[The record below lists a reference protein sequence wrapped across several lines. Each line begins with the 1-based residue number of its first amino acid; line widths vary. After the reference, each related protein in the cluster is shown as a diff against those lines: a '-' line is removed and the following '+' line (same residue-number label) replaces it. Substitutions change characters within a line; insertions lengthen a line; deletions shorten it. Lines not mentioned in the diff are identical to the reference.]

1 MVKSAPKPASTTSTS
16 KSNVY
21 KARGLTIADFKKIQD
36 KYKTHVLKIVKDKSQ
51 CTYALGDI
59 PCDGELKCYLCD
71 TYLIPH
77 YDTFTKCVHKPKNIW
92 KKKSYESKDGFYPQC
107 EHIIPC
113 ASKLTIRPWFMNI
126 MLYSIHNTLFKKYNI
141 KKVGDIS
148 TISDY
153 TLPTLLTTDQ
163 KRIYFLNIIIR
174 MNYAWAHS
182 ICNNTKNDFDFIEFN
197 SATGYRLFK
206 LNIDY
211 VINTIFKVEKYD
223 YYIRTK
229 LNNRRIHPDVLP
241 DTKTL
246 IKKSIKST
254 EDRLNFILYHLKN
267 GDKFLGTPISN
278 YVTTLG
284 GDRKKRILGGTS
296 NKDLL
301 LSTLNIFIESVTNDK
316 LKININLTIEL
327 IKKINEDDI
336 FFEHCIRY
344 INKKQILN
352 NINDIINFN
361 EYLKKYLPDNID
373 KYEKNIDL
381 FNYIKKIERHPTYN
395 LLEQFLLHILDN
407 DDDIDLAKSDYEN
420 ADGIIDND
428 KIKTDYINFFDFN
441 SNENTDYLD
450 EIFKQTDPN
459 TRLTILFLINHFK
472 KIFIKNIDKDENKF
486 YEICHMYFIL
496 DISYGLLYKD
506 KSISS
511 RLEAIREAST
521 REASTRKALLI
532 KEEEEEEERR
542 LSIIEEE
549 RRLSSPIKKEERR
562 LSSPIKKEERRLSS
576 PIKKEGKLSSSP
588 IKKEKKF
595 NSI

>member
-1 MVKSAPKPASTTSTS
+1 MVKSSKPASTTSTSTTSTS

-141 KKVGDIS
+141 EKVGDIS

-197 SATGYRLFK
+197 STTGYRLFK
-206 LNIDY
+206 PNIDY
-211 VINTIFKVEKYD
+211 VINTIFKIEKYD

-241 DTKTL
+241 NTKTL

-278 YVTTLG
+278 YVTG
-284 GDRKKRILGGTS
+284 GSRKKRVLGGTI
-296 NKDLL
+296 NKNKL
-301 LSTLNIFIESVTNDK
+301 LSSLGDFIIKTTSDELREK
-316 LKININLTIEL
+316 INLTIEL
-327 IKKINEDDI
+327 INNIVENDI
-336 FFEHCIRY
+336 FFMDCIDY
-344 INKKQILN
+344 IN
-352 NINDIINFN
+352 NINNFNINDVENINDFN
-361 EYLKKYLPDNID
+361 EYLEKYLPENID

-381 FNYIKKIERHPTYN
+381 FNYIKKIELHPTYK
-395 LLEQFLLHILDN
+395 LLEQFLLYILNN
-407 DDDIDLAKSDYEN
+407 DDKIILITRNYKN
-420 ADGIIDND
+420 AD
-428 KIKTDYINFFDFN
+428 KIKTDYIKFFDFN
-441 SNENTDYLD
+441 SNKNTHYLN
-450 EIFKQTDPN
+450 EIFEQTDPN

-472 KIFIKNIDKDENKF
+472 KIFIKNIDNDENKF

-521 REASTRKALLI
+521 REALLI
-532 KEEEEEEERR
+532 KEEERRLSIIEEEERR
-542 LSIIEEE
+542 LSIIEEEE

-562 LSSPIKKEERRLSS
+562 LSLPIKKERKSLSS
-576 PIKKEGKLSSSP
+576 
-588 IKKEKKF
+588 IKKEKKI

>member
-1 MVKSAPKPASTTSTS
+1 MVKSSKPASTTSTS
-16 KSNVY
+16 TTSTSKINVY

-141 KKVGDIS
+141 EKVGDIS

-197 SATGYRLFK
+197 STTGYRLFK
-206 LNIDY
+206 PNIDY
-211 VINTIFKVEKYD
+211 VINTIFKIEKYD

-241 DTKTL
+241 NTKTL

-278 YVTTLG
+278 YVMG
-284 GDRKKRILGGTS
+284 GSRKKRVLGGTI
-296 NKDLL
+296 NKNKL
-301 LSTLNIFIESVTNDK
+301 LSALGDYFIKKTTSDELREK
-316 LKININLTIEL
+316 INLTIEL
-327 IKKINEDDI
+327 INKIVENDI
-336 FFEHCIRY
+336 FFMDCIDY
-344 INKKQILN
+344 INN
-352 NINDIINFN
+352 FNINDVENINDFN
-361 EYLKKYLPDNID
+361 EYLEKYLPENID
-373 KYEKNIDL
+373 KYEKNIHL
-381 FNYIKKIERHPTYN
+381 FNHIKKIELHPTYK
-395 LLEQFLLHILDN
+395 LLEQFLLYILNN
-407 DDDIDLAKSDYEN
+407 DDKFILNPHNYKN
-420 ADGIIDND
+420 ADGISDND
-428 KIKTDYINFFDFN
+428 KIKTDYIKFFDFN
-441 SNENTDYLD
+441 SNKNTYYLN
-450 EIFKQTDPN
+450 EIFEQTDPN

-472 KIFIKNIDKDENKF
+472 QIFIKNIDNDEKKF
-486 YEICHMYFIL
+486 YEICHIYFIL

-521 REASTRKALLI
+521 RKALLI
-532 KEEEEEEERR
+532 KEEESLIKEEERR
-542 LSIIEEE
+542 LSIIEEQEEEE
-549 RRLSSPIKKEERR
+549 RRLFSPIKKEVRR
-562 LSSPIKKEERRLSS
+562 LSLPIKKERKSLSS
-576 PIKKEGKLSSSP
+576 

-595 NSI
+595 KSI